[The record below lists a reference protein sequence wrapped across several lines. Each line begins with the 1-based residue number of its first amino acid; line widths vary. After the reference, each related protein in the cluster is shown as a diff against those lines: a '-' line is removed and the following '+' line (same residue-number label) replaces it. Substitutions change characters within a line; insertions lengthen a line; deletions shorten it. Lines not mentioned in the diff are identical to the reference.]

1 MEKVFIL
8 TIDDFNLVLGRELL
22 SHEIEI
28 VKHKFEIYDWTD
40 HVDMFLKEHNILNE
54 VIEWI
59 H

>member
-40 HVDMFLKEHNILNE
+40 HVDMFFKRTQYIK
-54 VIEWI
+54 
-59 H
+59 